1 MNNAQVCYT
10 APKTVEWGTP
20 QDFFDTLNAEFGFT
34 LDVASND
41 DNAKVNRHF
50 SLADDGLS
58 QDWSGEVCWMNPP
71 YGREIGA
78 WMQKAYESSLA
89 GATVVCLV
97 PARTDTRW
105 MNPPYGREIGA
116 WMQKAYESS
125 LAGATVVCLVPA
137 RTDTRWWWDYAIH
150 GEVRFVK
157 GRLKFTSEGK
167 TLNAAPFPVAVVV
180 FGRPAGVLWSDLNG
194 ATA

>member
-105 MNPPYGREIGA
+105 
-116 WMQKAYESS
+116 
-125 LAGATVVCLVPA
+125 
-137 RTDTRWWWDYAIH
+137 WWDYAIH